1 MALPLNKIASHTF
14 IALNGEAVAPL
25 SKIDLYSRPGVN
37 SWQAVHLAERGEPF
51 TLRSTVDVLNME
63 AGETKYLGY
72 GALIGSTTNVFTL
85 HDVDIAAK
93 DNAVLLILDVK
104 KVLLRKFVKMVGHR
118 IVPNSTALLI
128 CDWQLVLLDK
138 PA

>member
-1 MALPLNKIASHTF
+1 MALPLHKIESHTF

-25 SKIDLYSRPGVN
+25 TKIDLYSRPGVN

-51 TLRSTVDVLNME
+51 TLRSTVDVLNMD
-63 AGETKYLGY
+63 AGEMLYLGY
-72 GALIGSTTNVFTL
+72 GALIGSTTEVFVL

-104 KVLLRKFVKMVGHR
+104 KVLLRKFVKMVGGQ
-118 IVPNSTALLI
+118 VPNSTALLV